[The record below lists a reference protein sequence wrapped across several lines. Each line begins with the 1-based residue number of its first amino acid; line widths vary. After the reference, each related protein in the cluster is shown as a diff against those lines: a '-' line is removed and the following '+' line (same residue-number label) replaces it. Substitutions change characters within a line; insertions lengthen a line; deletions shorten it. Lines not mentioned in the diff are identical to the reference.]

1 MSTVLSY
8 DPYAVLGVERDADV
22 AEIKAA
28 HRKLV
33 LLCHPDKV
41 KDESQLA
48 RAQEEFQRVHES
60 YALLS
65 DENKRVRYDQEVKLA
80 ELRKEV
86 KERSL
91 GRGSSSFSS
100 REYRDGHIYEER
112 TPSGAFADE
121 DLALSDEQRSS
132 SRKYDDYG
140 KRPRS
145 KGMDEKKRSKG
156 VPVKVGTPRD
166 SPKTTRH
173 KHAKLWT
180 KERRRESSA
189 RVESTTRYCESDD
202 EYCSSDSSYH
212 RSRHI
217 SEGKRSRES
226 LPRKTRRESSRN
238 REFFESKEDY
248 QEMSAQEHIRRSKAS
263 PHIGVD
269 RPTHITQSPE
279 RYDGFESS
287 DGVGRRT
294 RHPRRPHSKMD
305 SPRQVSPP
313 RPHKSYEHF
322 DPQPRTAYDRMGM
335 PTATSAS
342 SGIKMPTVSRPVP
355 HQTRSPTSGSYSKS
369 RREAVGRSDSGLFG
383 LFSSH
388 TEPSPSKTKVR
399 STDKIDSGYSSPGTP
414 EMQQSG
420 SSTKSTFTKYFI
432 VDEPEMIEIKP
443 EPRRHKSYS
452 PERPPP
458 SPRAGLRS
466 AKTYSYSSHENA
478 RPSTS
483 RSSTSR
489 PLFGEV
495 PSTRHK
501 ESEPRYREIRPEHI
515 PHHRDYLRSY
525 DERHRHPTLGRRQ
538 SAQT

>member
-1 MSTVLSY
+1 MSSTLISY
-8 DPYAVLGVERDADV
+8 DPYAVLGVDRGADV

-48 RAQEEFQRVHES
+48 RAQEQFQRVHES

-65 DENKRVRYDQEVKLA
+65 DENKRLRHDQEVKLA
-80 ELRKEV
+80 ELRKEA

-112 TPSGAFADE
+112 TPSGAYADE
-121 DLALSDEQRSS
+121 ELALSDEQRSS

-156 VPVKVGTPRD
+156 VPVKVGTPHD

-173 KHAKLWT
+173 RHAKLWT

-189 RVESTTRYCESDD
+189 RVESATRYCESDD
-202 EYCSSDSSYH
+202 ECYSSDSSYR
-212 RSRHI
+212 RSARHT

-226 LPRKTRRESSRN
+226 LPRKTKRESSRN

-248 QEMSAQEHIRRSKAS
+248 QQLSAQEHIRRSKAS
-263 PHIGVD
+263 PQIGVD

-279 RYDGFESS
+279 RYDGYESS
-287 DGVGRRT
+287 DGVGRRP
-294 RHPRRPHSKMD
+294 RHPRRPHPKMD

-313 RPHKSYEHF
+313 RPHRSYEHF
-322 DPQPRTAYDRMGM
+322 DRMGI
-335 PTATSAS
+335 PTANSAP
-342 SGIKMPTVSRPVP
+342 SGIKMPAVSRPVP

-369 RREAVGRSDSGLFG
+369 
-383 LFSSH
+383 
-388 TEPSPSKTKVR
+388 
-399 STDKIDSGYSSPGTP
+399 
-414 EMQQSG
+414 
-420 SSTKSTFTKYFI
+420 KSTSTRYFI
-432 VDEPEMIEIKP
+432 VEEPEMIEIKP

-458 SPRAGLRS
+458 SPRAGSRS
-466 AKTYSYSSHENA
+466 AKTYYPSHENA

-495 PSTRHK
+495 RHK
-501 ESEPRYREIRPEHI
+501 ESEPRYREIRPDHV
-515 PHHRDYLRSY
+515 PHPRDAYMRSC

-538 SAQT
+538 SAQA

>member
-1 MSTVLSY
+1 MSSTLISY
-8 DPYAVLGVERDADV
+8 DPYAVLGVDRGADV

-48 RAQEEFQRVHES
+48 RAQEQFQRVHES

-65 DENKRVRYDQEVKLA
+65 DENKRLRHDQEVKLA
-80 ELRKEV
+80 ELRKEA

-112 TPSGAFADE
+112 TPSGAYADE
-121 DLALSDEQRSS
+121 ELALSDEQRSS

-156 VPVKVGTPRD
+156 VPVKVGTPHD

-173 KHAKLWT
+173 RHAKLWT

-189 RVESTTRYCESDD
+189 RVESATRYCESDD
-202 EYCSSDSSYH
+202 ECYSSDSSYR
-212 RSRHI
+212 RSARHT

-226 LPRKTRRESSRN
+226 LPRKTKRESSRN

-248 QEMSAQEHIRRSKAS
+248 QQLSAQEHIRRSKAS
-263 PHIGVD
+263 PQIGVD

-279 RYDGFESS
+279 RYDGYESS
-287 DGVGRRT
+287 DGVGRRP
-294 RHPRRPHSKMD
+294 RHPRRPHPKMD

-313 RPHKSYEHF
+313 RPHRSYEHF
-322 DPQPRTAYDRMGM
+322 DRMGI
-335 PTATSAS
+335 PTANSAP
-342 SGIKMPTVSRPVP
+342 SGIKMPAVSRPVP

-388 TEPSPSKTKVR
+388 TEPSPSKTKAR
-399 STDKIDSGYSSPGTP
+399 SADKIDSGYSSPGTP

-420 SSTKSTFTKYFI
+420 SSSKSTSTRYFI
-432 VDEPEMIEIKP
+432 VEEPEMIEIKP

-458 SPRAGLRS
+458 SPRAGSRS
-466 AKTYSYSSHENA
+466 AKTYYPSHENA

-495 PSTRHK
+495 RHK
-501 ESEPRYREIRPEHI
+501 ESEPRYREIRPDHV
-515 PHHRDYLRSY
+515 PHPRDAYMRSC

-538 SAQT
+538 SAQA